1 MELLGRDRTIC
12 GTLFAAQRHERGRP
26 GATTRAPDHDDC
38 KRHRQQAQFVEPRR
52 PGLALATGKTQQEIA
67 AACKGARPNP
77 VGAALSRQKRAGR
90 IEERDGKLYAIQL
103 AETGAPQP
111 AMPSSNLVGV
121 ALPDRHLA
129 ISPSRCRVML
139 FEVSF
144 RPDRCHRLPGRARPC
159 TIDTSDMGTP
169 AHAWL

>member
-1 MELLGRDRTIC
+1 MELLGRDRGSPVGRSPRSATN
-12 GTLFAAQRHERGRP
+12 AAALERRHGRP
-26 GATTRAPDHDDC
+26 TTTTAKGTASKRSSSNLGDQVLRWQPARRSRKLPLRA
-38 KRHRQQAQFVEPRR
+38 R
-52 PGLALATGKTQQEIA
+52 
-67 AACKGARPNP
+67 GARPNH
-77 VGAALSRQKRAGR
+77 VGAALSRQERAGR
-90 IEERDGKLYAIQL
+90 IEEGDGKLYAIQS